1 MDEKLRIEIK
11 NISKNY
17 NLKINIKQILK
28 LSAISFDKKIR
39 KTIKSVS
46 TNLNFSHKEII
57 SGAGHDA
64 VNINKIAP
72 TGMIFIP
79 CVDGI
84 SHNEIEKALEK
95 DIFSGAQVLLH
106 SMIALADD
114 L

>member
-1 MDEKLRIEIK
+1 MIREKMDEKLRIEIK

-84 SHNEIEKALEK
+84 SHNEIEKL
-95 DIFSGAQVLLH
+95 
-106 SMIALADD
+106 
-114 L
+114 